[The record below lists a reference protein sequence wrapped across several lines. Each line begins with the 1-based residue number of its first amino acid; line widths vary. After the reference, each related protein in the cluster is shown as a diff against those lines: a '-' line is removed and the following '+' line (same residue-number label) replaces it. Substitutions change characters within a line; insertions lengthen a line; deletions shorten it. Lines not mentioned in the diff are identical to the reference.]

1 VRVVDYIVTRI
12 MMKHGRGAAMERVAV
27 GRVAAIFRHPV
38 KSLRGEAL
46 ERAPVWWTGL
56 EGDRRYAF
64 TRGDFAGGF
73 PWLTGR
79 QIPEM
84 LRYTASFTEPE
95 RPFHSAVRV
104 RTPDGRDL
112 PVESDELRAELAARY
127 GGPISLLHLGRGAY
141 DALPI
146 SVISTSTIATLGRA
160 VGRALD
166 PRRFRPN
173 VLVEPTQ
180 AGDFPEDAWRG
191 GLLTFG
197 DRMDSA
203 QVRVMERLP
212 RCVMPNIEPETGER
226 DANVLDAA
234 TRLHDGCAGMLC
246 ATEALGTIE
255 TGETIYWIA
264 KG

>member
-1 VRVVDYIVTRI
+1 
-12 MMKHGRGAAMERVAV
+12 MERVAV
-27 GRVAAIFRHPV
+27 GRVVAIYRHPV
-38 KSLRGEAL
+38 KSLRGELL

-64 TRGDFAGGF
+64 VRGDFAGNF

-84 LRYTASFTEPE
+84 VRYTASFSEPE
-95 RPFHSAVRV
+95 RPFQSPVRV
-104 RTPDGRDL
+104 RTPDGREL
-112 PVESDELRAELAARY
+112 PVESDELRAELAERY
-127 GGPISLLHLGRGAY
+127 GGPISLLHLGRGTY

-146 SVISTSTIATLGRA
+146 SVITTATIATLGRA
-160 VGRALD
+160 AGRVLD

-173 VLVEPTQ
+173 VLVEPVGAPE

-191 GLLTFG
+191 GLLIFG
-197 DRMDSA
+197 DRENSA
-203 QVRVMERLP
+203 RARVMERKL
-212 RCVMPNIEPETGER
+212 RCVMTNIEPETGER
-226 DANVLDAA
+226 NANVLDVA

-255 TGETIYWIA
+255 TGEMIYLIP